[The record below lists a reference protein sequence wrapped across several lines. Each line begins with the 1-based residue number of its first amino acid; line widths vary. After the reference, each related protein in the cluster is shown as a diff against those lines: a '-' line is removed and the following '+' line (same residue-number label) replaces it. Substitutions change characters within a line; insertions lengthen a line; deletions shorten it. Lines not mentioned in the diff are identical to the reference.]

1 MKLSFFVPLLFISL
15 IAYTQNSEIV
25 VSGKVKQAISGKGV
39 VAKVF
44 YKSYPTGSLSGTF
57 NDSTFSF
64 SIFGSSKY
72 FVTAEAPDHL
82 KGGVLVE
89 PKDAKDNKINVE
101 IELTPKGQAIR
112 LNHLIFDAGKDVI
125 KPASFNELDG
135 LVAMLKVDSK
145 MEIQLEG
152 HTDNVGNAARN
163 LELSEKRVIAVKKYL
178 TSHGISKS
186 RIQTKAYG
194 GTKPIANGNSEEAR
208 ALNRRVEMRVLK
220 D

>member
-1 MKLSFFVPLLFISL
+1 MKLFLVVQLFLISG
-15 IAYTQNSEIV
+15 ICYSQNSEIIV
-25 VSGKVKQAISGKGV
+25 QGKVKQAISGKAII
-39 VAKVF
+39 AKVV
-44 YKSYPTGSLSGTF
+44 YKSYPTGSLSETF

-72 FVTAEAPDHL
+72 FVTAEAPDHI
-82 KGGVLVE
+82 KGGILIE
-89 PKDAKDNKINVE
+89 PEDAKGNRISVE
-101 IELTPKGQAIR
+101 IQLTPKGQSIR

-135 LVAMLKVDSK
+135 LVAMMKVNPK

-152 HTDNVGNAARN
+152 HTDNVGNAALN
-163 LELSEKRVIAVKKYL
+163 LELSEKRVTAVKKYL
-178 TSHGISKS
+178 ASNGISKS
-186 RIQTKAYG
+186 RIQTKAFG
-194 GTKPIANGNSEEAR
+194 GTKPIAKGNSEDAR